1 MLSNNLYYVPV
12 GVLVNFEKLVTL
24 SCIKFAE
31 WSHESLQLMDVPLSL
46 WKNWA
51 NVKQNHR

>member
-24 SCIKFAE
+24 SCIQFAE

-46 WKNWA
+46 SKNWA
-51 NVKQNHR
+51 IVKQNHR